1 MFLLRLLA
9 PLGLALLISLSLF
22 WLMQLMI
29 APPDDMA
36 VEQRQ
41 FKPLEVSRAA
51 PDVPDDEI
59 VEDADQQ
66 ESGLPPSMPA
76 APNLDIAGAAVIATP
91 TAISMPA
98 PDASLKTP
106 VSGGLTLGG
115 GFGNNFGG
123 FTGGSGAGLSGFGS
137 GKGFSGKPL
146 TPLATARPQIPKDA
160 YDRGIEGWV
169 EIVFVVNK
177 KGKVRNIRI
186 VDAQPRGV
194 FEAAM
199 VEAIS
204 RWIYPT
210 SNRNREVKQR
220 FDFKLEDFRD
230 NW

>member
-1 MFLLRLLA
+1 MFLLRLLP
-9 PLGLALLISLSLF
+9 PLGFAFLISICLF

-29 APPDDMA
+29 APPDELV

-41 FKPLEVSRAA
+41 FKPIEISRATTIQE
-51 PDVPDDEI
+51 DET

-66 ESGLPPSMPA
+66 EAGLPPSLPA
-76 APNLDIAGAAVIATP
+76 APTLDVAGAAVIAAP
-91 TAISMPA
+91 TAVSMPA
-98 PDASLKTP
+98 PNAVLKTP

-115 GFGNNFGG
+115 GFGSSFGG

-146 TPLATARPQIPKDA
+146 VPLATARPQIPKDA
-160 YDRGIEGWV
+160 YDRGVEGWV

-177 KGKVRNIRI
+177 AGKVRNVRI

-204 RWIYPT
+204 RWIYPK

-220 FDFKLEDFRD
+220 FDFKLEDFKD